1 MRGFA
6 KNESR
11 DAFFIL
17 QRQVI
22 PGGTISFEDA
32 YKAVGKKSGKKENA
46 SFVKWLKE
54 NYLSASHW
62 AFYKEEG
69 IPFFS
74 VEEEAEVSAEKSKP
88 ETPAKGAG
96 RVLRREATD
105 EKGTEIT
112 PSEIIESK
120 FPRAKVLIEK
130 CNNREVL
137 KKALNMSRHFS
148 QKEEHMRHLMR
159 RLEQVY

>member
-46 SFVKWLKE
+46 SFVKWLRE
-54 NYLSASHW
+54 NYLASPPW
-62 AFYKEEG
+62 SFYKEEG
-69 IPFFS
+69 VPFFS
-74 VEEEAEVSAEKSKP
+74 EKEETSVGEKAVESVA
-88 ETPAKGAG
+88 PAKGAG
-96 RVLRREATD
+96 LVLKRELGD

-130 CNNREVL
+130 CNSRETL